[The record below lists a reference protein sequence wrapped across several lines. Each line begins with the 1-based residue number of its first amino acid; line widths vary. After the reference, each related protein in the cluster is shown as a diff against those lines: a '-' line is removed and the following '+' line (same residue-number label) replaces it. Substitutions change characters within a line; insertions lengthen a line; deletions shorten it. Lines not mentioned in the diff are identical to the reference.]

1 MKNKLTFVA
10 MISLLLGTAACGGGG
25 SAQPAPVVPAIQD
38 VAPREGAPTTEV
50 LLALEN
56 FDPQNDIVLFGEA
69 SITVSEVAAEV
80 PADAKTLASG
90 KVATHAFV
98 VPEIAAG
105 EVQIKIQHG
114 DGASEPVTFTVLAVE
129 EVTGEVEKTIFEN
142 DVVAAAASVAGETDD
157 SAEGTVGDEPPPADV
172 PAETAGGTPATP
184 APTGNTATSD
194 RGCSNISNRFASEY
208 CLMQIASNFQEYK
221 QLQLFKAIKNFFHP
235 TVDPGD
241 PLNEFTTAPVERTRI
256 NEQILF
262 KEQFKTELHRD
273 RFLPH

>member
-1 MKNKLTFVA
+1 MKEDFMKNKLTFVA

-114 DGASEPVTFTVLAVE
+114 DG
-129 EVTGEVEKTIFEN
+129 
-142 DVVAAAASVAGETDD
+142 
-157 SAEGTVGDEPPPADV
+157 
-172 PAETAGGTPATP
+172 
-184 APTGNTATSD
+184 
-194 RGCSNISNRFASEY
+194 
-208 CLMQIASNFQEYK
+208 
-221 QLQLFKAIKNFFHP
+221 
-235 TVDPGD
+235 
-241 PLNEFTTAPVERTRI
+241 
-256 NEQILF
+256 
-262 KEQFKTELHRD
+262 
-273 RFLPH
+273 